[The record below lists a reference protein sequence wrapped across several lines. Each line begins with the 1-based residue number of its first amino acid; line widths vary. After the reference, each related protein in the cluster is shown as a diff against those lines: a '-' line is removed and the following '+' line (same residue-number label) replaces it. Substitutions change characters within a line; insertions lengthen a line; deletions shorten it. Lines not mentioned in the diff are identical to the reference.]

1 MPEKK
6 KTAAAAPAVE
16 GRAAEGLPER
26 PRSLRPVNLP
36 RPLHAAAVPRL
47 HRSCMWSSAASSI
60 T

>member
-16 GRAAEGLPER
+16 APAAEAKE
-26 PRSLRPVNLP
+26 SKTVNLP